1 MKEVDPHP
9 PSLCM
14 ANELLALVRSFP
26 YYLLGGARVDSSRGS
41 NVPEPGYRPEA
52 LIGKVIKG
60 R

>member
-1 MKEVDPHP
+1 MKEVDP

-26 YYLLGGARVDSSRGS
+26 SWVDSCRGS
-41 NVPEPGYRPEA
+41 NVPEPGYRPDA
-52 LIGKVIKG
+52 PIGKVIKG